1 MTFEPFEILDQAL
14 YDLQSQSQHMTEM
27 IARLR
32 IHNTPHG
39 DRRSLSGDRSSDRRQ
54 SERRTPER
62 AEVGRRK
69 RSDRR
74 MSPVQRFEECRCELE
89 RISLRGIELY
99 KLKQNLKG

>member
-32 IHNTPHG
+32 IHNTPQG
-39 DRRSLSGDRSSDRRQ
+39 NRRSLNGSGFSDRRRE
-54 SERRTPER
+54 ERRTPER
-62 AEVGRRK
+62 AEVGRRN

-74 MSPVQRFEECRCELE
+74 LSPEERFEQCRSELE
-89 RISLRGIELY
+89 RISQRGIELY
-99 KLKQNLKG
+99 KLKQNLKA

>member
-32 IHNTPHG
+32 IHNTPQG
-39 DRRSLSGDRSSDRRQ
+39 NRRSLNENGFSDRRHT
-54 SERRTPER
+54 ERRTPER
-62 AEVGRRK
+62 SAAGRRK

-74 MSPVQRFEECRCELE
+74 MSPEERFEQCRAELQ
-89 RISLRGIELY
+89 RISQQGVELY
-99 KLKQNLKG
+99 KLRRNLKA